1 MGRSYERIDPQL
13 AAWIAAQPVFFVGTA
28 PLAAGGHVNV
38 SPKGGSALRV
48 LDPHTVAYLD
58 GAGSGIE
65 TVAHLRENGRI
76 VVMLCAFDGA
86 PRILRLHGRGEVIAA
101 GHAEFDA
108 LVGGFPRRPSVRA
121 VIRVHVTRIADSCGY
136 GVPLMSFERERS
148 DTASYVAKASDESIR
163 GYLQRENRRS
173 IDGLGGLGE
182 TEVAGVRIN
191 RDG

>member
-1 MGRSYERIDPQL
+1 
-13 AAWIAAQPVFFVGTA
+13 
-28 PLAAGGHVNV
+28 
-38 SPKGGSALRV
+38 
-48 LDPHTVAYLD
+48 
-58 GAGSGIE
+58 
-65 TVAHLRENGRI
+65 
-76 VVMLCAFDGA
+76 
-86 PRILRLHGRGEVIAA
+86 
-101 GHAEFDA
+101 
-108 LVGGFPRRPSVRA
+108 